1 MWLCIYQITDYTVS
15 ISRRQLSSAS
25 VLPLLPPGASVPA
38 GSRAPG
44 ELLGLQAQLLLEHMV
59 LLLKHLLCVLLLWGS
74 PGWVRGPIKA

>member
-1 MWLCIYQITDYTVS
+1 M
-15 ISRRQLSSAS
+15 
-25 VLPLLPPGASVPA
+25 